1 MPRFLIHWA
10 TVALSL
16 WVATEIV
23 PGIRVSSFTV
33 LVIGALI
40 LGLINACVRPV
51 LVFLT
56 LPITVVTLG
65 FFYLVV
71 NGLSFGLAAWL
82 GQRATSVTYAPLY
95 ASLPSEEAS
104 TVAAKLKELKVPYR
118 VVEGGRV
125 EVPEERVPELR
136 LEMAAPGRVVDRRS
150 GCRWPACWM
159 ACCG

>member
-40 LGLINACVRPV
+40 LGLVNACVRPV

-65 FFYLVV
+65 LFYLVV

-82 GQRATSVTYAPLY
+82 VPGFSVSGLGPAMLG
-95 ASLPSEEAS
+95 AL
-104 TVAAKLKELKVPYR
+104 
-118 VVEGGRV
+118 VVSVLSWFIGFFTGARDE
-125 EVPEERVPELR
+125 
-136 LEMAAPGRVVDRRS
+136 DR
-150 GCRWPACWM
+150 
-159 ACCG
+159 

>member
-40 LGLINACVRPV
+40 LGLVNACVRPV

-65 FFYLVV
+65 IFYLVV

-82 GQRATSVTYAPLY
+82 VPGFSVSGLGSAMLG
-95 ASLPSEEAS
+95 AL
-104 TVAAKLKELKVPYR
+104 
-118 VVEGGRV
+118 VVSVLSWFIGFFTGARD
-125 EVPEERVPELR
+125 EER
-136 LEMAAPGRVVDRRS
+136 
-150 GCRWPACWM
+150 
-159 ACCG
+159 